1 MTENAVYLDHNATT
15 PVDPEVAEAMVECL
29 RAGYANPASQHH
41 LGQHARRKLDE
52 ARDTIAS
59 LLGARTTGMEP
70 DRVIITSGGT
80 EANNLAIRGLSAGRS
95 GNIVISSLEHPCVSN
110 TSKQVAT
117 GREVSLRRL
126 PASQDG
132 RLRTDVIP
140 EMIDDESL
148 LVSVMLA
155 NHETGV
161 VQPVTQIVDA
171 CRATKKLSENLKKR
185 GGQAHFAPK
194 TPQNEPVPGGFRIR
208 SKTVVHTDAAQAV
221 GKLPVN
227 FRQLETDALTVSAHK
242 FGGPVGVGVLII
254 RHGVPL
260 EPILHGGFQQLGLR
274 PGTESVALTTGLSVA
289 LERAVGELESRRQHF
304 LHLRDEF
311 EQNLTARIDNLVIH
325 GRCCHRLPQTSCIS
339 FLGVDRQALMMALDM
354 AGIACSTGSA
364 CASGSSEPSPVLQAM
379 GCSEAEISSAI
390 RFSFGVQNTLA
401 EAAEAANRI
410 TSVINNLRQ

>member
-1 MTENAVYLDHNATT
+1 MTQNAIYLDHNATT
-15 PVDPEVAEAMVECL
+15 PVDPVVTEAMVECV

-41 LGQHARRKLDE
+41 LGQRARRKLDD
-52 ARDTIAS
+52 ACDTIAS
-59 LLGARTTGMEP
+59 VLGARTEGTDA

-80 EANNLAIRGLSAGRS
+80 EANNLAIRGLSVGRR
-95 GNIVISSLEHPCVSN
+95 GNIVISSLEHPCVTGASEH
-110 TSKQVAT
+110 VAT
-117 GREVSLRRL
+117 GPDINLRLL

-132 RLRTDVIP
+132 RSRTDIISELV
-140 EMIDDESL
+140 DDDSL

-161 VQPVTQIVDA
+161 VQPVRQIVDA
-171 CRATKKLSENLKKR
+171 CRA
-185 GGQAHFAPK
+185 
-194 TPQNEPVPGGFRIR
+194 

-227 FRQLETDALTVSAHK
+227 FRQLETDALTISAHK
-242 FGGPVGVGVLII
+242 FGGPVGVGALII

-289 LERAVGELESRRQHF
+289 LERAVGKLESRRQHF

-325 GRCCHRLPQTSCIS
+325 GRSCDRLPQTSCIS
-339 FLGVDRQALMMALDM
+339 FLGVERQALMMALDM

-379 GCSEAEISSAI
+379 GCPEAEKSSAI
-390 RFSFGVQNTLA
+390 RFSFGVQNSLA

-410 TSVINNLRQ
+410 TSVVNNLRQ